1 MKKFILILLFAVP
14 VSVVLKAQ
22 QLPQITQYMENNYAI
37 NPAFA
42 GMYDYYQL
50 NTTVRNMWDGVP
62 DAPKT
67 TILSIY
73 GKRSENIGIGGSVY
87 SDQAGA
93 LSRIGGNVSYAYHT
107 KLSDQIKISLSLSAG
122 FIQYKIIKGQTNVQD
137 PNDPLFVGGDVI
149 RSLPDA
155 TFGTVVYANKWYAGI
170 SVPQLLANNVN
181 HQDRNAMN
189 FQDDTDGDGKL
200 DRHYYIVGAYK
211 YEINPFWTVE
221 PTFLFKSSSTTNQFD
236 VGVRGIWDDKLWLGT
251 SYRSNADISAIAG
264 YTISDRYTIGYS
276 VDMSNSELGMSHEF
290 ILGIKFLGLQQN
302 QLSK

>member
-1 MKKFILILLFAVP
+1 MKKFILILLFTVS

-22 QLPQITQYMENNYAI
+22 QLPQITQYMQNNYAI

-50 NTTVRNMWDGVP
+50 NTTVRNMWVGVP

-87 SDQAGA
+87 SDQAAA

-122 FIQYKIIKGQTNVQD
+122 FLQYKIIKDQTSVQN
-137 PNDPLFVGGDVI
+137 PNDPLFTGGDVI

-155 TFGTVVYANKWYAGI
+155 TFGTVVYANRWYAGI
-170 SVPQLLANNVN
+170 SVPQLLANNVD
-181 HQDRNAMN
+181 HQDRNVIN
-189 FQDDTDGDGKL
+189 SQDDSDGDGKL

-211 YEINPFWTVE
+211 HEINPFWSIE
-221 PTFLFKSSSTTNQFD
+221 PTVLFKSSSTTNQFD
-236 VGVRGIWDDKLWLGT
+236 VGIRGIWDDKLWLGT
-251 SYRSNADISAIAG
+251 SYRSNGDISAIAG

-276 VDMSNSELGMSHEF
+276 VDMLNKLGMSHEF
-290 ILGIKFLGLQQN
+290 VLGIKFLGLQQD
-302 QLSK
+302 QLSR

>member
-1 MKKFILILLFAVP
+1 
-14 VSVVLKAQ
+14 
-22 QLPQITQYMENNYAI
+22 
-37 NPAFA
+37 
-42 GMYDYYQL
+42 
-50 NTTVRNMWDGVP
+50 MWVGVP

-87 SDQAGA
+87 SDQAAA

-122 FIQYKIIKGQTNVQD
+122 FLQYKIIKDQTTVQN
-137 PNDPLFVGGDVI
+137 PNDPLFMGGDVI

-155 TFGTVVYANKWYAGI
+155 TFGTVVYANRWYAGI
-170 SVPQLLANNVN
+170 SVPQLLANKVD
-181 HQDRNAMN
+181 HQDRNVMN
-189 FQDDTDGDGKL
+189 SQEDTDGDGKL

-221 PTFLFKSSSTTNQFD
+221 PTVLFKSSSTTTQFD

-276 VDMSNSELGMSHEF
+276 VDMLNDLGMTHEF
-290 ILGIKFLGLQQN
+290 VLGIKFLGLQQD

>member
-50 NTTVRNMWDGVP
+50 NTTVRNMWVGVP

-87 SDQAGA
+87 SDQAAA
-93 LSRIGGNVSYAYHT
+93 LSRIGGNVSYAYHA

-122 FIQYKIIKGQTNVQD
+122 FLQYKIIKDQLSVQD
-137 PNDPLFVGGDVI
+137 PNDPLFMGGDVI

-170 SVPQLLANNVN
+170 SVPQLLANNVD
-181 HQDRNAMN
+181 HQDRNVMN
-189 FQDDTDGDGKL
+189 SQDDTDGDGKL

-211 YEINPFWTVE
+211 HEINPFWSVE
-221 PTFLFKSSSTTNQFD
+221 PTLLFKSSSTTNQFD
-236 VGVRGIWDDKLWLGT
+236 VGLRGIWDDKLWLGT
-251 SYRSNADISAIAG
+251 SYRSNGDISAIAG

-276 VDMSNSELGMSHEF
+276 VDMLNDLGMTHEF
-290 ILGIKFLGLQQN
+290 VLGIKFLGLQQD

>member
-1 MKKFILILLFAVP
+1 MKKFILILLFAVS

-50 NTTVRNMWDGVP
+50 NTTVRNMWVGVP

-87 SDQAGA
+87 SDQAAA

-122 FIQYKIIKGQTNVQD
+122 FLQYKIIKDQTSVQN
-137 PNDPLFVGGDVI
+137 PNDPLFIGGDVI

-155 TFGTVVYANKWYAGI
+155 TFGTVVYANRWYVGI
-170 SVPQLLANNVN
+170 SVPQLLANKVD
-181 HQDRNAMN
+181 HQDRNVIN
-189 FQDDTDGDGKL
+189 SQDDTDGDGKL

-211 YEINPFWTVE
+211 HEINPFWTVE
-221 PTFLFKSSSTTNQFD
+221 PTVLFKSSSTTNQFD

-251 SYRSNADISAIAG
+251 SYRSNGDISAIAG

-276 VDMSNSELGMSHEF
+276 VDMLNDLGMTHEF
-290 ILGIKFLGLQQN
+290 VLGIKFLGLQQD